1 MRNLLRLLAATL
13 ILAALACSE
22 TPEDELP
29 PNPADSPSSS
39 VVLVTTT
46 SGNGSG
52 VIIDHRHILTDAHV
66 VWPFTEAA
74 IQLPDGTTA
83 TATVVGFDRYVDL
96 ALLELPPSTTN
107 QLTPI
112 AVATEVELG
121 QTVTHLGYARTA
133 DGSLAS
139 DARAGTLIHQRSIGD
154 FNVTLLETNAEV
166 IPGFSG
172 GALVNGA
179 GELVGV
185 TQFLLVPGRIF
196 ALSASDAIER
206 AGKLLEL
213 AATQPTPVGHR
224 LEPATATTTF
234 SLDGPRAHAAFLVT
248 STDES
253 ELTLNAISGGA
264 ITLAVLDVHGHIAPD
279 TLRSG
284 RGELNITTTI
294 PANTARLA
302 VVGLR
307 DGDHAFVRIES
318 TAPLQRLLDEDHGQP
333 ATPDGLTF
341 ALLDYPSDID
351 VFELQL
357 PAQGTVLA
365 RVTSLTFDPVLHVEL
380 VTPEGAI
387 PIASNDDGGTGLFG
401 TNSLL
406 QFTAPLAGTYRL
418 TVSDAG
424 GSIGHAG
431 GYALLISSPFVEP
444 Q

>member
-13 ILAALACSE
+13 AIAAFACVE
-22 TPEDELP
+22 TPEDEMP
-29 PNPADSPSSS
+29 PDPADN
-39 VVLVTTT
+39 VVLVETT
-46 SGNGSG
+46 SGHGSG
-52 VIIDHRHILTDAHV
+52 VIIDARHILTDAHV
-66 VWPFTEAA
+66 VWPFTETA
-74 IQLPDGTTA
+74 IHLPDGSTA

-96 ALLELPPSTTN
+96 ALLELPPSATN
-107 QLTPI
+107 QLSPI
-112 AVATEVELG
+112 AVATEIELG
-121 QTVTHLGYARTA
+121 QPVTHLGYSRTA

-139 DARAGTLIHQRSIGD
+139 DARSGTLIDQRSIGD
-154 FNVTLLETNAEV
+154 FEVTLLETNAEV

-172 GALVNGA
+172 GALVNSA
-179 GELVGV
+179 GELVGI

-196 ALSASDAIER
+196 ALSATDAIER
-206 AGKLLEL
+206 AAKLIEL
-213 AATQPTPVGHR
+213 AETQAPPVGQR
-224 LEPATATTTF
+224 LEPAATTTTF
-234 SLDGPRAHAAFLVT
+234 SLDGPRAHAAFLVN
-248 STDES
+248 SPHES
-253 ELTLNAISGGA
+253 ELTLTAISGGA
-264 ITLAVLDVHGHIAPD
+264 ITLAVLDAHGHIAPD

-284 RGELNITTTI
+284 RGELSTTTTI
-294 PANTARLA
+294 PANAARLA
-302 VVGLR
+302 VVALR

-333 ATPDGLTF
+333 AIPDGLTF
-341 ALLDYPSDID
+341 AVLDYPSDID
-351 VFELQL
+351 IFEVQL

-387 PIASNDDGGTGLFG
+387 LIASNDDGGTGLFG

-418 TVSDAG
+418 IVSDAG

>member
-13 ILAALACSE
+13 ILAALACAE
-22 TPEDELP
+22 TPEDRQAV
-29 PNPADSPSSS
+29 NPSDS
-39 VVLVTTT
+39 VVLVMTA

-52 VIIDHRHILTDAHV
+52 VIIDARHILTDAHV
-66 VWPFTEAA
+66 VWPFIEAG
-74 IQLPDGTTA
+74 IQLPDGTIA
-83 TATVVGFDRYVDL
+83 AATVIGFDRYVDL
-96 ALLELPPSTTN
+96 ALLELPESIASD
-107 QLTPI
+107 LTPVTI
-112 AVATEVELG
+112 ATEVELG
-121 QTVTHLGYARTA
+121 QTVTHLGYSHTS

-139 DARAGTLIHQRSIGD
+139 DARAGTLIDQQSIGD
-154 FNVTLLETNAEV
+154 FEVTLLETNAEV

-179 GELVGV
+179 GELVGI

-196 ALSASDAIER
+196 ALSAVDAIER
-206 AGKLLEL
+206 AADLIEL
-213 AATQPTPVGHR
+213 AETQGAPVGHR
-224 LEPATATTTF
+224 LEAATATTTF
-234 SLDGPRAHAAFLVT
+234 SLNGPRAHAAFLAT
-248 STDES
+248 SAEQFDLS
-253 ELTLNAISGGA
+253 LSAISGGA
-264 ITLAVLDVHGHIAPD
+264 ITLAVLDVHGHVVSD
-279 TLRSG
+279 TLRTG
-284 RGELNITTTI
+284 RGELHITATI

-307 DGDHAFVRIES
+307 HGDHAFVRIES
-318 TAPLQRLLDEDHGQP
+318 PVPLQRLLDEDHGQP
-333 ATPDGLTF
+333 AIPDGLTF
-341 ALLDYPSDID
+341 AVLDYPSDID
-351 VFELQL
+351 MFELQL

-365 RVTSLTFDPVLHVEL
+365 RVTSLTFDTVLHVEL

-387 PIASNDDGGTGLFG
+387 LIASNDDGGTGLFG

-406 QFTAPLAGTYRL
+406 QFTAPVAGTYRL